1 MSTNYKAR
9 EIQRRMRVM
18 RSKRTFFTATKEQG
32 YFEAL
37 ADLEEVLAEEFENR
51 INLIEW
57 LEERIQSLEDLA
69 EFLPS
74 GERGEIQKVEYE
86 GMKQAYRLTIMKL
99 KNEE

>member
-1 MSTNYKAR
+1 MN
-9 EIQRRMRVM
+9 
-18 RSKRTFFTATKEQG
+18 G
-32 YFEAL
+32 
-37 ADLEEVLAEEFENR
+37 
-51 INLIEW
+51 NLIEW
-57 LEERIQSLEDLA
+57 LEERIRSLDELD

>member
-1 MSTNYKAR
+1 MN
-9 EIQRRMRVM
+9 E
-18 RSKRTFFTATKEQG
+18 
-32 YFEAL
+32 
-37 ADLEEVLAEEFENR
+37 
-51 INLIEW
+51 NLIEW

-74 GERGEIQKVEYE
+74 GERGEKQRIEYE